1 MDMDAFSD
9 RITYA
14 RKRMGLSQ
22 SQLAG
27 MLGVSRGACGQ
38 WEQGVSLP
46 SVAHMAELA
55 RIMEVSFEWL
65 ATGRGDMGLA
75 VSGRANH
82 PVSEVHKELGG
93 RPLTGEL
100 REVTVWMQKLPK
112 DQFRQVVKVL
122 RNVRSLMGEA
132 A

>member
-1 MDMDAFSD
+1 MDAFSN
-9 RITYA
+9 RITHA

-38 WEQGVSLP
+38 WEQDVSLP

-55 RIMEVSFEWL
+55 RLMEVSFEWL
-65 ATGRGDMGLA
+65 ATGRGEMELTSCGSPDVRAPGEP
-75 VSGRANH
+75 GR
-82 PVSEVHKELGG
+82 ELSG
-93 RPLTGEL
+93 RPLTGDL

-112 DQFRQVVKVL
+112 DQFRQVVRVL